1 MTLPLNRLQDFP
13 HPEDV
18 ARFNMIEQQI
28 RPWNVDDS
36 VVLSTLARVKR
47 EHFVPEAYKSL
58 AFTDVEIPLVAEH
71 ELVSRPDAY
80 MVSPKIEAR
89 TLNDLKVQ
97 AHERVLEI
105 GAGSGYM
112 AALLGALG
120 KEVVSLEIAP
130 DLAKLAQANLS
141 RASVRNVSVVQ
152 ANGATDIPTGGFDVI
167 VLSGSVVEVPPALLS
182 ALNEGGRLMA
192 CVGQE
197 PVMRMTLIK
206 KVQGKFQVTTPW
218 DFNLPRLQGFPE
230 PSAFEF

>member
-1 MTLPLNRLQDFP
+1 MTLPLNRLQEFT

-47 EHFVPEAYKSL
+47 EHFTPAAYRNMTFMDVAVPL
-58 AFTDVEIPLVAEH
+58 LPDGQWQ
-71 ELVSRPDAY
+71 SRPDAC
-80 MVSPKIEAR
+80 MLPPKIEAR
-89 TLNDLKVQ
+89 ILNDLDIQ

-105 GAGSGYM
+105 GTGSGYM
-112 AALLGALG
+112 AALLGALS

-130 DLAKLAQANLS
+130 DMVALAKANLS
-141 RASVRNVSVVQ
+141 SYGVQNVAVVQ
-152 ANGATDIPTGGFDVI
+152 ANGAADVPAGGFDAIVI
-167 VLSGSVVEVPPALLS
+167 SGSVVEIPAILLG

-197 PVMRMTLIK
+197 PVMRMTLVK
-206 KVQGKFQVTTPW
+206 KQHGKLQVTTPW

-230 PSAFEF
+230 PNGFKF

>member
-1 MTLPLNRLQDFP
+1 MTLPLNRLQEFT

-36 VVLSTLARVKR
+36 VVLSTLARIKR
-47 EHFVPEAYKSL
+47 EHFVPDAFKSL
-58 AFTDVEIPLVAEH
+58 AFMDVAVPLVPESQFLA
-71 ELVSRPDAY
+71 RPDAC
-80 MVSPKIEAR
+80 MAPPKIEAR

-105 GAGSGYM
+105 GTGSGYM

-120 KEVVSLEIAP
+120 KEVITLEVAADLVELARDNLVRSAVS
-130 DLAKLAQANLS
+130 
-141 RASVRNVSVVQ
+141 NVTVVH
-152 ANGATDIPTGGFDVI
+152 ANGATDIPAGGFDVI
-167 VLSGSVVEVPPALLS
+167 VLSGSVAEVSPALLA

-197 PVMRMTLIK
+197 PVMRMTMIK
-206 KVQGKFQVTTPW
+206 KIQGKLQVTTPW

-230 PSAFEF
+230 PSGFEF

>member
-1 MTLPLNRLQDFP
+1 MTLPLNRLQEFT

-36 VVLSTLARVKR
+36 VVLAALARVKR
-47 EHFVPEAYKSL
+47 EHFLPAAYSSL
-58 AFTDVEIPLVAEH
+58 AFMDMAVPLVSDNQFTA
-71 ELVSRPDAY
+71 RPDAC
-80 MVSPKIEAR
+80 MVPPKIEAR
-89 TLNDLKVQ
+89 MLNDLRVQ

-120 KEVVSLEIAP
+120 KEVITLEIAA
-130 DLAKLAQANLS
+130 DMLELAQANLS
-141 RASVRNVSVVQ
+141 RAAVRNVSVVH
-152 ANGATDIPTGGFDVI
+152 ANGATDIPAGGFDVI
-167 VLSGSVVEVPPALLS
+167 VLSGSVVEVAPALLA

-192 CVGQE
+192 CVGQD

-206 KVQGKFQVTTPW
+206 KVQGKLQVTTPW

-230 PSAFEF
+230 PNAFEF